1 MSVIILDQ
9 QATERLQA
17 ATERAEV
24 RDANGRFLGVFTPFA
39 SLIPPLSQ
47 EELDRRAAEPGG
59 RPLAD
64 ILRDLE
70 SRA

>member
-1 MSVIILDQ
+1 MSVVVFDQ
-9 QATERLQA
+9 QVTEQL
-17 ATERAEV
+17 EGMLDRAEV
-24 RDANGRFLGVFTPFA
+24 RDAKGRLLGMFM
-39 SLIPPLSQ
+39 PLSELAPPISR

-64 ILRDLE
+64 ILHDLE

>member
-1 MSVIILDQ
+1 MAVIVSDP
-9 QATERLQA
+9 RLSEQLQ
-17 ATERAEV
+17 TVSDCAEL
-24 RDANGRFLGVFTPFA
+24 RDATGRLLGFF
-39 SLIPPLSQ
+39 IPLMISR

>member
-1 MSVIILDQ
+1 MSIVVLDQ

-17 ATERAEV
+17 VTDRAEV
-24 RDANGRFLGVFTPFA
+24 RDASGRILGLFTPFA
-39 SLIPPLSQ
+39 TLIPPMSRD
-47 EELDRRAAEPGG
+47 ELDRRAAEPGG

-70 SRA
+70 TRA

>member
-1 MSVIILDQ
+1 MSVIVLDQ

-17 ATERAEV
+17 VTDRAEV
-24 RDANGRFLGVFTPFA
+24 RDANGRFLGMSTPFSA
-39 SLIPPLSQ
+39 LFPPMSR
-47 EELDRRAAEPGG
+47 EELDRRTAEPGG

-64 ILRDLE
+64 ILGDFE

>member
-1 MSVIILDQ
+1 MSVIVLDQ

-17 ATERAEV
+17 VTDRAEV
-24 RDANGRFLGVFTPFA
+24 RDANGRFLGLFTPLS
-39 SLIPPLSQ
+39 SLIPPMSL

>member
-1 MSVIILDQ
+1 MPVVVLDQ

-17 ATERAEV
+17 VTDRVEV
-24 RDANGRFLGVFTPFA
+24 RDANGRFLGLFTPFSA
-39 SLIPPLSQ
+39 LIPPMSR